1 MRLLDDEIDLRTL
14 SPLTLAFIGD
24 AVYDLLVREMLV
36 CRGNRPVGVMN
47 NEKIELV
54 RCETQARYAKA
65 LFDSLTEEEQ
75 SVLKRGKNANA
86 MTVPKHASRI
96 DYHFA
101 TGFVLSSLVLL
112 AAEKALKES
121 RFSRHHILLGVS
133 VAILSAYSYY
143 FA

>member
-14 SPLTLAFIGD
+14 RPLTLAFIGD

-101 TGFVLSSLVLL
+101 TGFEALFGYLYLKGESERIRELFKLAV
-112 AAEKALKES
+112 AAEDK
-121 RFSRHHILLGVS
+121 
-133 VAILSAYSYY
+133 
-143 FA
+143 

>member
-75 SVLKRGKNANA
+75 SVLKRGQNANA

-101 TGFVLSSLVLL
+101 TGFEALFGYLYLKGESERIRELFKLAV
-112 AAEKALKES
+112 AAEDK
-121 RFSRHHILLGVS
+121 
-133 VAILSAYSYY
+133 
-143 FA
+143 